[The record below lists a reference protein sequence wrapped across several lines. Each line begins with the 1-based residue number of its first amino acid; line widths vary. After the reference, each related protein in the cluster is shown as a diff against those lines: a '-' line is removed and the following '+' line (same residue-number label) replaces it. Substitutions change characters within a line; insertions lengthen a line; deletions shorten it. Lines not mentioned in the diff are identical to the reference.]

1 MAIPETSRYED
12 AQRTHLSRMGFEGS
26 CYFDNGAATPMCP
39 PAIEALT
46 QACRQSWANPSSLH
60 GTGREA
66 RERVIETERLLR
78 EELGAEHARI
88 AFTGS
93 GTEANNMAVLGCW
106 SAVGKPGDRVVIS
119 RFEHPAILECI
130 DVLRQQG
137 AEVVMA
143 DIRRDGVVDMDGLER
158 LLDERTRLV
167 SVMAVNNE
175 LGTVQPI
182 ARIGRMCRERR
193 IVFHTDAVQA
203 VGKIR
208 FSMADSFIDLL
219 TLTAHKFHGPRGV
232 GALVIRPGV
241 LVNPIAYGGASDTL
255 LRPGTQN
262 VPGIVALGAALR
274 FVREQRAAMEVARQ
288 GLEEHLLEGL
298 SAIPGFH
305 LNTRGAER
313 VHGVVNVRFDG
324 VDADSLI
331 QHLDYFGVHCSRGSA
346 CSAASPK
353 LSATLT
359 AMGMTEKEIQE
370 SFRISLGF
378 FNTRRE
384 IDWLL
389 EVLPPLVDCL
399 RAVPDKSTH
408 VGKLMAAAVCT

>member
-1 MAIPETSRYED
+1 MSRPY
-12 AQRTHLSRMGFEGS
+12 LSRLNFPGS
-26 CYFDNGAATPMCP
+26 CYFDNGAATPMSTA
-39 PAIEALT
+39 AIEALT

-66 RERVIETERLLR
+66 REKVLEVERLLR
-78 EELGAEHARI
+78 EELGTEHARI

-93 GTEANNMAVLGCW
+93 GTEANNMAVLGYW
-106 SAVGKPGDRVVIS
+106 AANGRPGERVIIS

-130 DVLRQQG
+130 DVLKQQG

-143 DIRRDGVVDMDGLER
+143 DIRRDGVVDVDRLES

-167 SVMAVNNE
+167 SVMTVNNE

-182 ARIGRMCRERR
+182 GRIGRMCRERR

-203 VGKIR
+203 IGKIR
-208 FSMADSFIDLL
+208 LSMADSFIDLL

-241 LVNPIAYGGASDTL
+241 LVNPISYGGASDTL

-262 VPGIVALGAALR
+262 VPGIVALGAAVR
-274 FVREQRAAMEVARQ
+274 FVREQREAMEHARRE
-288 GLEEHLLEGL
+288 LEEHLLAGL

-305 LNTRGAER
+305 LNTLGAER
-313 VHGVVNVRFDG
+313 VHGILNVRFDG

-389 EVLPPLVDCL
+389 EVLPPLVDCI

>member
-1 MAIPETSRYED
+1 MATPEKLSLSETR
-12 AQRTHLSRMGFEGS
+12 RPLLSRLDSPAS
-26 CYFDNGAATPMCP
+26 CYFDNGAATPMS
-39 PAIEALT
+39 AAALEALSE
-46 QACRQSWANPSSLH
+46 ACRRSWANPSSLH

-66 RERVIETERLLR
+66 REKVLEVERLLR

-93 GTEANNMAVLGCW
+93 GTEANNMAVLGYW
-106 SAVGKPGDRVVIS
+106 AANGRAGERVILS
-119 RFEHPAILECI
+119 RFEHPAILECA
-130 DVLRQQG
+130 DVLKQQG
-137 AEVVMA
+137 AEVVMT
-143 DIRRDGVVDMDGLER
+143 DIRRDGVVDVDRLAS

-175 LGTVQPI
+175 LGTIQPI
-182 ARIGRMCRERR
+182 DQIGRMCREKM
-193 IVFHTDAVQA
+193 VAFHTDAVQA

-208 FSMADSFIDLL
+208 LSMADSCIGLL
-219 TLTAHKFHGPRGV
+219 SLSAHKFHGPRGV
-232 GALVIRPGV
+232 GALVIRPDV
-241 LVNPIAYGGASDTL
+241 MIKPIAYGGASETL

-262 VPGIVALGAALR
+262 VPGIVALGAAVR
-274 FVREQRAAMEVARQ
+274 FCREQREVMDRTRRELDA
-288 GLEEHLLEGL
+288 HLLQGL

-313 VHGVVNVRFDG
+313 VHGVFNVRFDG

-331 QHLDYFGVHCSRGSA
+331 QHLDYLGIHCSRGSA

-359 AMGMTEKEIQE
+359 AMGLTEREMQE
-370 SFRISLGF
+370 SFRISMGF
-378 FNTRRE
+378 FNTHSE

-389 EVLPPLVDCL
+389 SVLPPLVSCL
-399 RAVPDKSTH
+399 RAMPDKSTH
-408 VGKLMAAAVCT
+408 VGKLMSAPVCS